1 MKLKYLAGILL
12 ASFAMSACDDNT
24 EDIGTSLVSN
34 LDNLDVTTDTFN
46 VTSRSII
53 VDSVYSRS
61 SMGYLGN
68 VRDPETN
75 SYVTADFMTQFHIFE
90 NYAFPKKEDIVS
102 LQDGNII
109 ADSCEIRLY
118 YDNYFG
124 DSLSTMKLSVYE
136 LTKPML
142 EDQKYFSSFN
152 PFINGYTNESRC
164 LAQKAYSLADLTA
177 TSADKSSDDYTPNIC
192 IKFDKPYT
200 DRNGNTYNNYG
211 SYVINEYYKNPKNF
225 ESSIRLANNVMPG
238 FYFKSTGGVGAMA
251 YIFTSQLFVYF
262 RYIDKDSTY
271 VGVTK
276 LAGTEEVLQTSR
288 IINDA
293 KRLQSLAEDNTC
305 TYIKSP
311 AGIFTEM
318 TLPVDDILANRQND
332 SVMSAKLVIPRI
344 NNSTNSSNSLGVP
357 QTLLMIPKD
366 SLKTFFVNEQLVNNR
381 TSFYAHF
388 TKSSNSY
395 TFSNIANM
403 ISAMNRNRKS
413 ENWNKVVLVPVT
425 ISTNSSSV
433 ITKVSCDMSLAST
446 RLVGGSQNPHTPVKI
461 SVIYSKFK

>member
-61 SMGYLGN
+61 TMGYLGN

-75 SYVTADFMTQFHIFE
+75 SYVTADFMTQFHIFD
-90 NYAFPKKEDIVS
+90 NYRFPQKSQIVS
-102 LQDGNII
+102 LEDGKIVS
-109 ADSCEIRLY
+109 DSCEIRLY
-118 YDNYFG
+118 YDSFFG
-124 DSLSTMKLSVYE
+124 DSLSAMKLSVYE

-142 EDQKYFSSFN
+142 EDQKYFSAFN
-152 PFINGYTNESRC
+152 PFINGYTDETKL

-177 TSADKSSDDYTPNIC
+177 SKADKSSDDYTPNIC
-192 IKFDKPYT
+192 IKFNKPYT
-200 DRNGNTYNNYG
+200 DKDGNTYNNYG
-211 SYVINEYYKNPKNF
+211 SYIINEYYKNPQNF
-225 ESSIRLANNVMPG
+225 ENSIRLINNVMPG

-262 RYIDKDSTY
+262 RYTDKDSTY
-271 VGVTK
+271 VGVSK
-276 LAGTEEVLQTSR
+276 FAGTEEVLQTSR
-288 IINDA
+288 IINDS
-293 KRLQSLAEDNTC
+293 KRLQSLADDNTC
-305 TYIKSP
+305 TYIKAP
-311 AGIFTEM
+311 AGIFTEL
-318 TLPVDDILANRQND
+318 TLPVDEILANRPND
-332 SVMSAKLVIPRI
+332 SVMAAKLVIPRI
-344 NNSTNSSNSLGVP
+344 NNSTSSAHNLSVP

-366 SLKTFFVNEQLVNNR
+366 SLSTFFVNERLINNR
-381 TSFYAHF
+381 TSFYAKF
-388 TKSSNSY
+388 TKSSNCY
-395 TFSNIANM
+395 TFSNIANL
-403 ISAMNRNRKS
+403 ISAMNRNRES

-425 ISTNSSSV
+425 ISTNASSV

-446 RLVGGSQNPHTPVKI
+446 RLVGGSRNPHEPVKI